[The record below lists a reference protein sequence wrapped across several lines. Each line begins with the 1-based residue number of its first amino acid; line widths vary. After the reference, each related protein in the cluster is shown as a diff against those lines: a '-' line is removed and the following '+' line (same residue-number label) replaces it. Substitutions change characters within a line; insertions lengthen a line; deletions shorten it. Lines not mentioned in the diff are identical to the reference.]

1 MLLGQESMDFLQ
13 SDINIVLKGYYKIY
27 SCYKYLLTSKMS
39 PSSNARN
46 NFLCD
51 CLMHGVEIPASE
63 FSDCELWQGE
73 LEHFCDLFSPSALT
87 DSFETFGSELH
98 FSSLTLKIG
107 DLKIASD
114 PTLAKHLVLTFTY

>member
-1 MLLGQESMDFLQ
+1 
-13 SDINIVLKGYYKIY
+13 
-27 SCYKYLLTSKMS
+27 
-39 PSSNARN
+39 
-46 NFLCD
+46 
-51 CLMHGVEIPASE
+51 MHGVEIPASE

-73 LEHFCDLFSPSALT
+73 LEHLFDLVSPSALI

-114 PTLAKHLVLTFTY
+114 AILEKHLLLSFTY